1 MGGVVGAL
9 VLYGLLAH
17 HVSVAVASG
26 VLWLG
31 LAIPSAI
38 YLRSIW
44 TMGGTDGW
52 GKLVAIVLSG
62 AAIAAPFVGTLAAI
76 SMPCPASAARARRK
90 AILFLIGVIVVIVLN
105 ALERWLFW

>member
-1 MGGVVGAL
+1 M

-62 AAIAAPFVGTLAAI
+62 AAIAAYTVYKLVV
-76 SMPCPASAARARRK
+76 SARARRK